1 MGMIVCFMLQ
11 CVTFFWNRYEVPAVA
26 LGRVALHNNRYTAYN
41 SNNDNSEDGSDR
53 GRAPSTSPDRS
64 ALRYLENPT
73 RGQAAAQ
80 YQPQPSIH
88 YTYSQGAFSQG
99 LISRASSEA
108 IFHTSGDADDESES
122 FMYFMG
128 GEVVIRRGENRTN
141 HSSSS
146 GGESA
151 PNELSQSVHSSI
163 HSQMNQMNRNYESTS
178 TLQSTVAHLGTI
190 ADEAAASGL
199 QAIHDLT
206 PRLSNLSQ
214 LETATENSTSG
225 APIFPVLDSGIS
237 TRRRHIHRS
246 D

>member
-1 MGMIVCFMLQ
+1 M
-11 CVTFFWNRYEVPAVA
+11 A
-26 LGRVALHNNRYTAYN
+26 LGRVALHNRYAIYN
-41 SNNDNSEDGSDR
+41 SNNDNGEHGNNR
-53 GRAPSTSPDRS
+53 RRAPSTSPDRS
-64 ALRYLENPT
+64 VLNNLEGPT
-73 RGQAAAQ
+73 RGQVVAQ
-80 YQPQPSIH
+80 YQPQPSLH

-99 LISRASSEA
+99 LMSRASSEA

-128 GEVVIRRGENRTN
+128 GEVVIRRGEDRTN
-141 HSSSS
+141 HSSSN
-146 GGESA
+146 GGEFA
-151 PNELSQSVHSSI
+151 PNELSQSLHSSI
-163 HSQMNQMNRNYESTS
+163 HSQMNQLNRNYESTS

-214 LETATENSTSG
+214 LEEAAENSTNG
-225 APIFPVLDSGIS
+225 APVFPVLDSGNS